1 MTIIS
6 VKQFFDAIEHDD
18 ADIVRGWILAGNSV
32 NDVVG
37 KGKDPPLTIAV
48 IWQAANS
55 TKTILNLG
63 ADIEQRNEFTKTS
76 LIIASSLGWLE
87 GVKLL
92 LAAGANANAAND
104 RGYSALFETV
114 NDRTKERLEIL
125 RLLIKSGADVN
136 AALRPNERV
145 KHGWGNVLMNAAQ
158 NGSRAMLTELI
169 NAGAE
174 FNRIYSGGTALTVA
188 VEENRPDNVALLL
201 ERGADP
207 SIAKFDDCP
216 YDFNGMT
223 ALEIAKAKKLKKIVA
238 LLESGGKPQPLNPA
252 AVPTVKESWK
262 GIKAA
267 LKEQDRLENVS
278 LNKPATAAALSKA
291 ATKWGVT
298 LPEEFVESYRLH
310 NGQASEVEDLIPS
323 PTGGEFD
330 GTFQLLPLDEIDS
343 EWAMWKELV
352 DGGEFT
358 GTTSD
363 PDKGI
368 RDDWWNTGWIPF
380 AANGGGDSI
389 CLDLNPAKEGR
400 MGQVITMNHETSER
414 RLLANSFA
422 EWLAEFA
429 ETITNPS

>member
-1 MTIIS
+1 MTMIT
-6 VKQFFDAIEHDD
+6 VKQFYDAIEHDD
-18 ADIVRGWILAGNSV
+18 ADVVRDWILAGNSA
-32 NDVVG
+32 NNVVG
-37 KGKDPPLTIAV
+37 NGKNPPLTIAV

-136 AALRPNERV
+136 AALLPNERV
-145 KHGWGNVLMNAAQ
+145 KHGWGNVLMNAAR
-158 NGSRAMLTELI
+158 NGSPAMLIELI
-169 NAGAE
+169 NAGATL
-174 FNRIYSGGTALTVA
+174 NSRYTGGTALSVA
-188 VEENRPDNVALLL
+188 VEENQPDNVELLL
-201 ERGADP
+201 GRGADS
-207 SIAKFDDCP
+207 SITTFADSTYQFK
-216 YDFNGMT
+216 GMT
-223 ALEIAKAKKLKKIVA
+223 PLEIAKAKKLKKIVV
-238 LLESGGKPQPLNPA
+238 LLEGAGKSLPTKPV
-252 AVPTVKESWK
+252 AVPTVKVSWK

-368 RDDWWNTGWIPF
+368 RDDWWNAGWIPF
-380 AANGGGDSI
+380 AANGAGDSI

-422 EWLAEFA
+422 EWLADLA